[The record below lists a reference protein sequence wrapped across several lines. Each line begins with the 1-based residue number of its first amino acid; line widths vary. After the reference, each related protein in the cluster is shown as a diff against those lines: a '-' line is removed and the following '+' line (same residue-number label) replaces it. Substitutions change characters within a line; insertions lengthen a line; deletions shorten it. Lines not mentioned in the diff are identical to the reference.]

1 MFNFIKKTYIKS
13 KHQAFY
19 EELCK
24 IQELK
29 YKLNEKYSEVG
40 NLEDEDYKNIA
51 LNTLRTNEEKI
62 FDNYV
67 DLVKLLKDNR
77 KIDKKLNVD
86 FNNYFNLCGTNTEIC
101 IRKNGDIKINYM
113 YLGANQETVMII
125 IKDKDLFNLKETNK
139 IKKIRNL
146 KIKRNLESLLKDP
159 NKERIIYHILELPF
173 NIQPTYYNFI
183 TSLQWYINKNIEF
196 NIKTIMYVDAK
207 NNKNIYISKD
217 NYFLDLLREY
227 KFNYDIVF
235 ITKD

>member
-29 YKLNEKYSEVG
+29 YKLDEKYTEVNG
-40 NLEDEDYKNIA
+40 LDEEYKNIC
-51 LNTLRTNEEKI
+51 LNTLRANEEKI

-67 DLVKLLKDNR
+67 DLVKLLDDNR
-77 KIDKKLNVD
+77 KIDKSLNVYFD
-86 FNNYFNLCGTNTEIC
+86 NYFNLCGTKTEIC
-101 IRKNGDIKINYM
+101 IRKNENIKINYM

-125 IKDKDLFNLKETNK
+125 IKDNDLFNLKETNK

-146 KIKRNLESLLKDP
+146 KIKRNLESLLKENP
-159 NKERIIYHILELPF
+159 NKERIIYHILGLPF
-173 NIQPTYYNFI
+173 NIQPIYYDFI

-207 NNKNIYISKD
+207 NNENIYISKD
-217 NYFLDLLREY
+217 DYFLGLVKEY

>member
-29 YKLNEKYSEVG
+29 SKLNEKYTEVNG
-40 NLEDEDYKNIA
+40 LDEEYKNIC
-51 LNTLRTNEEKI
+51 LNTLRANEEKI

-67 DLVKLLKDNR
+67 DLVKLLEDNR

-86 FNNYFNLCGTNTEIC
+86 FNNYFNLCGTKTEIC
-101 IRKNGDIKINYM
+101 IRKNENIKINYM

-125 IKDKDLFNLKETNK
+125 NKDRDLFNLKETNK

-146 KIKRNLESLLKDP
+146 KIKRNLESLLKEHS
-159 NKERIIYHILELPF
+159 NKERIIYHILNIPF
-173 NIQPTYYNFI
+173 NNLQQHYYNFI
-183 TSLQWYINKNIEF
+183 TSLQWYINKNIEIG
-196 NIKTIMYVDAK
+196 IKTIMYVDT
-207 NNKNIYISKD
+207 NFNGSYYISND
-217 NYFLDLLREY
+217 NYFLDLLKEY

-235 ITKD
+235 YD